1 MEWKDRVAL
10 KKPGRVGR
18 KSRLSAD
25 RWRRFRQELEQGSEG
40 LGCDTRGNS
49 IDSCPMRR
57 D

>member
-25 RWRRFRQELEQGSEG
+25 RWRRFRQELERGSEG